1 MKAVVCT
8 RFGEPDQVL
17 DVRDVPAPTCGPG
30 EVRVRMLASPVN
42 PSDLFMIRGQY
53 GVRPTLP
60 CTPGFEGVGVVEE
73 GRGLLGWRV
82 KGRRVAVLNAGGG
95 NWAEQVVLP
104 ARQAVPVPD
113 DVPDDQAATFFVNP
127 ASAIVMTRDVLRVPR
142 GAWLL
147 QTAAG
152 SALGRMVIRL
162 GKKHG
167 FRTINV
173 VRRAEQAEELLRLG
187 GDAVVVSTRESIVE
201 RVRDLTQGAGV
212 PFALDAVGGDTGTQ
226 CLQALGRGGR
236 LVVYGTLSGEPIAV
250 DPRPLLTNES
260 RVEGFWLSRWAKR
273 QGVLRMLRLFRQI
286 AALMRE
292 GVTST
297 DIGER
302 FSLDQVR
309 DAVRAAG
316 TPGRSGKVLLR
327 IGSR

>member
-1 MKAVVCT
+1 MKAVVCP
-8 RFGEPDQVL
+8 RWGDPELVL
-17 DVRDVPAPTCGPG
+17 EVRDVPPPRCGPG
-30 EVRVRMLASPVN
+30 QVRVRMLASPIN

-53 GVRPTLP
+53 GHQPPLP

-82 KGRRVAVLNAGGG
+82 KGRRVAVLNGAGG

-127 ASAIVMTRDVLRVPR
+127 ASAIVMVQDLLRVPR

-167 FRTINV
+167 FHTLNV
-173 VRRAEQAEELLRLG
+173 VRRAEQADELLRLG
-187 GDAVVVSTRESIVE
+187 GDAVVVSTQESIAG
-201 RVRDLTQGAGV
+201 RVRELTGGAGV
-212 PFALDAVGGDTGTQ
+212 AFAIDAVGGETGSQ
-226 CLQALGRGGR
+226 CVQALGRGGR
-236 LVVYGTLSGEPIAV
+236 LIVYSSLSGEPIAV
-250 DPRPLLTNES
+250 DPRMLLTNEC
-260 RVEGFWLSRWAKR
+260 RVEGFWLSRWVKG

-286 AALMRE
+286 TALMRE
-292 GVTST
+292 GVATT
-297 DIGER
+297 EIGER

-309 DAVRAAG
+309 DAVRAAA
-316 TPGRSGKVLLR
+316 TPGRQGKVLLQFGR
-327 IGSR
+327 